1 MKSRSKYQ
9 HSTTPASGLPTDCER
24 SNIRLY
30 KQIIT
35 IFLHSSNIVGMF
47 VGKPIKTGG
56 YIMSNFDFMKNAK
69 SFIDAK
75 AESFLKENNVNK
87 PLSDIKK
94 TLNRKELIF
103 KEEEEITA
111 NKAEYTVAYINELMT
126 TVLNEV
132 CNKNGTSF
140 EDEYDSF
147 CIHYN
152 SKAD

>member
-1 MKSRSKYQ
+1 MQNLKIDNLLGVWKSDDYIL
-9 HSTTPASGLPTDCER
+9 TILPTRIVLSGNSTRGIDE
-24 SNIRLY
+24 NI
-30 KQIIT
+30 IM
-35 IFLHSSNIVGMF
+35 N
-47 VGKPIKTGG
+47 

-94 TLNRKELIF
+94 TLNREELIF
-103 KEEEEITA
+103 KEEEEVTA

>member
-1 MKSRSKYQ
+1 
-9 HSTTPASGLPTDCER
+9 
-24 SNIRLY
+24 
-30 KQIIT
+30 
-35 IFLHSSNIVGMF
+35 
-47 VGKPIKTGG
+47 
-56 YIMSNFDFMKNAK
+56 MSNFDFMKNAK

-94 TLNRKELIF
+94 TLNREELIF
-103 KEEEEITA
+103 KEEEEVTA

-140 EDEYDSF
+140 EDE
-147 CIHYN
+147 
-152 SKAD
+152 